1 MKSLV
6 IIVLWLT
13 ILLSACS
20 TPVEGPVAT
29 DPEQESS
36 VQEILVPEREEP
48 EIIAPEE
55 PAETVPEKETLAD
68 VLEALRP
75 SDISCVVQNLDRG
88 TALHTQTLIRAL
100 NRVSEAADDSAELT
114 DWVWYAEV
122 LLEEERLYDRCITL
136 KAGLQENL
144 VEVALGKE
152 RITAWDEELYW
163 MVRRNQNVQTL
174 GIDWEAYDRYRPY
187 VDACLETEWE
197 VPPDMM
203 EQIRLELV
211 GFQRVHINDAI
222 GAELYEIEIVANADS
237 LEAARYFCAGGAF
250 IDSRLRVH
258 GLGKYKYLAVV
269 DGEPVGYGDWSLFYG
284 PEDEGRFEEKF
295 PTKEPL
301 IEYLAPLPEVLPEPD
316 MGVQAVRILE
326 QLRNFEI
333 GLAYDQ
339 FSFSDVS
346 QLGEEQLFLLF
357 LLQADDEE
365 LEQQYDP
372 ALGRYCFSK
381 EQIEQCLDDHFAGA
395 SFEIE
400 KHQHYDSATNTISVE
415 VASGFGGNRYMRLAN
430 WSIENGKMTMTV
442 TFHEQPDCT
451 DAPYMEKEYALQ
463 IGQGTW
469 QYLSAEIMN
478 NQ

>member
-6 IIVLWLT
+6 IILLWLT

-36 VQEILVPEREEP
+36 VQEIFVPEREEP

-174 GIDWEAYDRYRPY
+174 GID
-187 VDACLETEWE
+187 
-197 VPPDMM
+197 
-203 EQIRLELV
+203 
-211 GFQRVHINDAI
+211 
-222 GAELYEIEIVANADS
+222 
-237 LEAARYFCAGGAF
+237 
-250 IDSRLRVH
+250 
-258 GLGKYKYLAVV
+258 
-269 DGEPVGYGDWSLFYG
+269 
-284 PEDEGRFEEKF
+284 
-295 PTKEPL
+295 
-301 IEYLAPLPEVLPEPD
+301 
-316 MGVQAVRILE
+316 
-326 QLRNFEI
+326 
-333 GLAYDQ
+333 
-339 FSFSDVS
+339 
-346 QLGEEQLFLLF
+346 
-357 LLQADDEE
+357 
-365 LEQQYDP
+365 
-372 ALGRYCFSK
+372 
-381 EQIEQCLDDHFAGA
+381 
-395 SFEIE
+395 
-400 KHQHYDSATNTISVE
+400 
-415 VASGFGGNRYMRLAN
+415 
-430 WSIENGKMTMTV
+430 
-442 TFHEQPDCT
+442 
-451 DAPYMEKEYALQ
+451 
-463 IGQGTW
+463 
-469 QYLSAEIMN
+469 
-478 NQ
+478 